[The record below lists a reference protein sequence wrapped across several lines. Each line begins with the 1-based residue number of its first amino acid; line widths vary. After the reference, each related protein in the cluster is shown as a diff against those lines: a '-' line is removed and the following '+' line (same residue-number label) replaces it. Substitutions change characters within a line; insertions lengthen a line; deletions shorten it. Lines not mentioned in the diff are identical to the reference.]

1 MFNDWVGMVM
11 DCRVQKTLKSM
22 IVSSD
27 IMRQGGELG
36 VIASVVA
43 VNDLAYIGT
52 LSQKSIVNMYIKRL

>member
-27 IMRQGGELG
+27 IMRQGGDLG

-52 LSQKSIVNMYIKRL
+52 LGKKFIVNMYIKRL